1 MPYKTNKIS
10 IVLPVYNEEEG
21 ILNTI
26 EVLENFVECQIETYE
41 IIFVD
46 DGSVDSSVDIIRHAQ
61 SQYDNIR
68 LVEFSRNFGHQLAIT
83 AGIRYAKGDAVVV
96 MDADLQD
103 PPSVIPNMI
112 EKWQEGFDV
121 VYGKRLI
128 REGESFFKRFSAK
141 AFYRVMRKVANV
153 DIPLDTG
160 DFRLMDRKVVDA
172 LSKLNEPEPFV
183 RGLVSWVG
191 FKQTAVT
198 YERQE
203 RNAGVTKY
211 PLTKMIRLASDG
223 ITSFSEIPLKI
234 VNYTGLISIIAGII
248 HGLIT
253 IFTGIS
259 TLTFAISLMCVL
271 SGMIML
277 ALGIIGDYLYRTFDA
292 SKHRPQYVVSNSYG
306 FNNQAGNIASIKKQH
321 G

>member
-1 MPYKTNKIS
+1 MPNKTNNIS
-10 IVLPVYNEEEG
+10 IVLPVYNEEDG
-21 ILNTI
+21 IKNTI

-61 SQYDNIR
+61 SQYENIR

-160 DFRLMDRKVVDA
+160 DFRLIDRKVVDA

-234 VNYTGLISIIAGII
+234 VNYTGFISIIAGII
-248 HGLIT
+248 YGLIT
-253 IFTGIS
+253 VFTGIS

-306 FNNQAGNIASIKKQH
+306 FNNHTGNIATIKKHH

>member
-1 MPYKTNKIS
+1 MPNKTNNIS
-10 IVLPVYNEEEG
+10 IVLPVYNEEDG
-21 ILNTI
+21 IKNTI

-61 SQYDNIR
+61 SQYENIR

-172 LSKLNEPEPFV
+172 LSKLNEPEPFF

-234 VNYTGLISIIAGII
+234 VNYTGFISIIAGII
-248 HGLIT
+248 YGLIT
-253 IFTGIS
+253 VFTGIS

-306 FNNQAGNIASIKKQH
+306 FNNHPGNIATIKKHH

>member
-1 MPYKTNKIS
+1 MPNKINKIS
-10 IVLPVYNEEEG
+10 IVLPVYNEEAG
-21 ILNTI
+21 IKNTI

-61 SQYDNIR
+61 SQYENIR

-96 MDADLQD
+96 MDSDLQD

-141 AFYRVMRKVANV
+141 AFYRVMHKVANV

-234 VNYTGLISIIAGII
+234 VNYTGFISIIAGVIY
-248 HGLIT
+248 GLIT
-253 IFTGIS
+253 VFTGIS

-306 FNNQAGNIASIKKQH
+306 FNNHPGNITTIKKHH

>member
-234 VNYTGLISIIAGII
+234 VNYTGFISIIAGII
-248 HGLIT
+248 YGLIT

-306 FNNQAGNIASIKKQH
+306 FNNQSGNIASINKQH

>member
-26 EVLENFVECQIETYE
+26 EVLENFVKCQIETYE

-112 EKWQEGFDV
+112 EKWHEGFDV

-172 LSKLNEPEPFV
+172 LSKLDEPEPFV

-248 HGLIT
+248 YGLIT

>member
-1 MPYKTNKIS
+1 MPNKTNNIS
-10 IVLPVYNEEEG
+10 IVLPVYNEEDG
-21 ILNTI
+21 IKNTI

-61 SQYDNIR
+61 SQYENIR

-234 VNYTGLISIIAGII
+234 VNYTGFISIIAGII
-248 HGLIT
+248 YGLIT
-253 IFTGIS
+253 VFTGIS

-306 FNNQAGNIASIKKQH
+306 FNNHTGNIATIKKHH

>member
-1 MPYKTNKIS
+1 MPNKINKIS
-10 IVLPVYNEEEG
+10 IVLPVYNEEAG
-21 ILNTI
+21 IKNTI

-61 SQYDNIR
+61 SQYENIR

-83 AGIRYAKGDAVVV
+83 AGIRYTKGDAVVV

-141 AFYRVMRKVANV
+141 AFYRVMHKVANV

-234 VNYTGLISIIAGII
+234 VNYTGFISIIAGVIY
-248 HGLIT
+248 GLIT
-253 IFTGIS
+253 VFTGIS

-306 FNNQAGNIASIKKQH
+306 FNNHPGNIATIKKHH

>member
-1 MPYKTNKIS
+1 MPNKTNKIS
-10 IVLPVYNEEEG
+10 IVLPVYNEEAG
-21 ILNTI
+21 IKNTI

-61 SQYDNIR
+61 SQYENIR

-234 VNYTGLISIIAGII
+234 VNYTGFISIVAGII
-248 HGLIT
+248 YGLIT

-306 FNNQAGNIASIKKQH
+306 FNNHTGNIATIKKHH

>member
-1 MPYKTNKIS
+1 MPNKTNKIS
-10 IVLPVYNEEEG
+10 IVLPVYNEEAG
-21 ILNTI
+21 IKNTI

-61 SQYDNIR
+61 SQYENIR

-112 EKWQEGFDV
+112 EKWQEGFYV

-234 VNYTGLISIIAGII
+234 VNYTGFISIIAGII
-248 HGLIT
+248 YGLIT
-253 IFTGIS
+253 VFTGIS

-306 FNNQAGNIASIKKQH
+306 FNNHPGNIATIKKQH

>member
-1 MPYKTNKIS
+1 MPNKINKIS
-10 IVLPVYNEEEG
+10 IVLPVYNEEAG
-21 ILNTI
+21 IKNTI

-61 SQYDNIR
+61 SQYENIR

-141 AFYRVMRKVANV
+141 AFYRVMHKVANV

-172 LSKLNEPEPFV
+172 LSKLSEPEPFV
-183 RGLVSWVG
+183 RGLVSWIG

-234 VNYTGLISIIAGII
+234 VNYTGFISIIAGVIY
-248 HGLIT
+248 GLIT
-253 IFTGIS
+253 VFTGIS

-306 FNNQAGNIASIKKQH
+306 FNNHPGNIATIKKHH

>member
-1 MPYKTNKIS
+1 MPNKTNKIS
-10 IVLPVYNEEEG
+10 IVLPVYNEEAG
-21 ILNTI
+21 IKNTI

-61 SQYDNIR
+61 SQYENIR

-234 VNYTGLISIIAGII
+234 VNYTGFISIIAGII
-248 HGLIT
+248 YGLIT

-306 FNNQAGNIASIKKQH
+306 FNNHTGNIATIKKHH

>member
-1 MPYKTNKIS
+1 MPNKTNKIS
-10 IVLPVYNEEEG
+10 IVLPVYNEEAG
-21 ILNTI
+21 IKNTI

-61 SQYDNIR
+61 SQYENIR

-83 AGIRYAKGDAVVV
+83 AGIRYSKGDAVVV

-112 EKWQEGFDV
+112 EKWQDGFDV
-121 VYGKRLI
+121 IYGKRLI

-172 LSKLNEPEPFV
+172 LSQLNEPEPFV

-234 VNYTGLISIIAGII
+234 VNYTGFISIIAGII
-248 HGLIT
+248 YGLIT

-306 FNNQAGNIASIKKQH
+306 FNNHPRNIATIKKHH

>member
-1 MPYKTNKIS
+1 MPNKINKIS
-10 IVLPVYNEEEG
+10 IVLPVYNEEAG
-21 ILNTI
+21 IKNTI

-61 SQYDNIR
+61 SQYENIR

-83 AGIRYAKGDAVVV
+83 AGIRYTKGDAVVV

-141 AFYRVMRKVANV
+141 AFYRVMHKVANV

-223 ITSFSEIPLKI
+223 ITSFSKIPLKI
-234 VNYTGLISIIAGII
+234 VNYTGFISIIAGVIY
-248 HGLIT
+248 GLIT
-253 IFTGIS
+253 VFTGIS

-306 FNNQAGNIASIKKQH
+306 FNNHPGNIATIKKHH

>member
-1 MPYKTNKIS
+1 MPNKTNKIS
-10 IVLPVYNEEEG
+10 IVLPVYNEEAG
-21 ILNTI
+21 IKNTI

-61 SQYDNIR
+61 SQYENIR

-234 VNYTGLISIIAGII
+234 VNYTGFISIIAGII
-248 HGLIT
+248 YGLIT

-306 FNNQAGNIASIKKQH
+306 FNNHPGNIATIKKQH

>member
-1 MPYKTNKIS
+1 MPNKTNKIS
-10 IVLPVYNEEEG
+10 IVLPVYNEEAG
-21 ILNTI
+21 IKNTI

-61 SQYDNIR
+61 SQYENIR

-234 VNYTGLISIIAGII
+234 VNYTGFISIIAGII
-248 HGLIT
+248 YGLIT
-253 IFTGIS
+253 VFTGIS

-306 FNNQAGNIASIKKQH
+306 FNSHPGNIATIKKHH

>member
-1 MPYKTNKIS
+1 MPNKTNKIS
-10 IVLPVYNEEEG
+10 IVLPVYNEEDG
-21 ILNTI
+21 IKNTI

-61 SQYDNIR
+61 SQYENIR

-191 FKQTAVT
+191 FNQTAVT

-234 VNYTGLISIIAGII
+234 VNYTGFISIIAGII
-248 HGLIT
+248 YGLIT

-306 FNNQAGNIASIKKQH
+306 FNNHPGNIATIKKHH

>member
-1 MPYKTNKIS
+1 MPNKINKIS
-10 IVLPVYNEEEG
+10 IVLPVYNEEAG
-21 ILNTI
+21 IKNTI

-61 SQYDNIR
+61 SQYENIR

-96 MDADLQD
+96 MDSDLQD

-112 EKWQEGFDV
+112 EKWQKGFDV

-141 AFYRVMRKVANV
+141 AFYRVMHKVANV

-234 VNYTGLISIIAGII
+234 VNYTGFISIIAGVIY
-248 HGLIT
+248 GLIT
-253 IFTGIS
+253 VFTGIS

-306 FNNQAGNIASIKKQH
+306 FNNHPGNITTIKKHH

>member
-1 MPYKTNKIS
+1 MLNKINKIS
-10 IVLPVYNEEEG
+10 IVLPVYNEEAG
-21 ILNTI
+21 IKNTI
-26 EVLENFVECQIETYE
+26 EVLENFVECQTETYE

-46 DGSVDSSVDIIRHAQ
+46 DGSVDSSVDIIRRAQ
-61 SQYDNIR
+61 SQYENIR

-141 AFYRVMRKVANV
+141 AFYRVMHKVANV

-172 LSKLNEPEPFV
+172 LSKLSEPEPFV
-183 RGLVSWVG
+183 RGLVSWIG

-234 VNYTGLISIIAGII
+234 VNYTGFISIIAGVIY
-248 HGLIT
+248 GLIT
-253 IFTGIS
+253 VFTGIS

-306 FNNQAGNIASIKKQH
+306 FNNHPGNIATIKKHH

>member
-1 MPYKTNKIS
+1 MPYKSNKIS
-10 IVLPVYNEEEG
+10 IVLPVYNEEAG
-21 ILNTI
+21 IKNTI

-234 VNYTGLISIIAGII
+234 VNYTGFISIIAGII
-248 HGLIT
+248 YGLIT
-253 IFTGIS
+253 VFTGIS
-259 TLTFAISLMCVL
+259 TLTFAITLMCVL

-306 FNNQAGNIASIKKQH
+306 FNNHPGNIATIKKHH

>member
-1 MPYKTNKIS
+1 MPNKINKIS
-10 IVLPVYNEEEG
+10 IVLPVYNEEAG
-21 ILNTI
+21 IKNTI

-61 SQYDNIR
+61 SQYENIR

-96 MDADLQD
+96 MDSDLQD

-141 AFYRVMRKVANV
+141 AFYRVMHKVANV

-234 VNYTGLISIIAGII
+234 VNYTGFISIIAGVIY
-248 HGLIT
+248 GLIT
-253 IFTGIS
+253 VFTGIS
-259 TLTFAISLMCVL
+259 TLTFAIFLMCVL

-306 FNNQAGNIASIKKQH
+306 FNNHPGNIATIKKHH

>member
-1 MPYKTNKIS
+1 MPNKINKIS
-10 IVLPVYNEEEG
+10 IVLPVYNEEAG
-21 ILNTI
+21 IKNTI
-26 EVLENFVECQIETYE
+26 EVLENFVECQTETYE

-61 SQYDNIR
+61 SQYENIR

-141 AFYRVMRKVANV
+141 AFYRVMHKVANV

-172 LSKLNEPEPFV
+172 LSKLSEPEPFV
-183 RGLVSWVG
+183 RGLVSWIG

-211 PLTKMIRLASDG
+211 TLTKMIRLASDG

-234 VNYTGLISIIAGII
+234 VNYTGFISIIAGVIY
-248 HGLIT
+248 GLIT
-253 IFTGIS
+253 VFTGIS

-306 FNNQAGNIASIKKQH
+306 FNNHPGNIATIKKHH

>member
-1 MPYKTNKIS
+1 MPNKINKIS
-10 IVLPVYNEEEG
+10 IVLPVYNEEAG
-21 ILNTI
+21 IKNTI

-61 SQYDNIR
+61 SQYENIR

-83 AGIRYAKGDAVVV
+83 AGIRYTKGDAVVV

-141 AFYRVMRKVANV
+141 AFYRVMHKVANV

-183 RGLVSWVG
+183 RGLVSWIG

-234 VNYTGLISIIAGII
+234 VNYTGFISIIAGVIY
-248 HGLIT
+248 GLIT
-253 IFTGIS
+253 VFTGIS

-306 FNNQAGNIASIKKQH
+306 FNNHPGNIATIKKHH

>member
-1 MPYKTNKIS
+1 MPNKTNKIS
-10 IVLPVYNEEEG
+10 IVLPVYNEEAG
-21 ILNTI
+21 IKNTI

-61 SQYDNIR
+61 SQYENIR

-234 VNYTGLISIIAGII
+234 VNYTGFISIIAGII
-248 HGLIT
+248 YGLIT
-253 IFTGIS
+253 VFTGIS

-306 FNNQAGNIASIKKQH
+306 FNNQAGNIATIKKHH

>member
-1 MPYKTNKIS
+1 MPNKTNKIS
-10 IVLPVYNEEEG
+10 IVLPVYNEEAG
-21 ILNTI
+21 IKNTI

-61 SQYDNIR
+61 SQYENIR

-234 VNYTGLISIIAGII
+234 VNYIGFISIIAGII
-248 HGLIT
+248 YGLIT

-306 FNNQAGNIASIKKQH
+306 FNNHPGNIATIKKHH

>member
-1 MPYKTNKIS
+1 MPNKTNKIS
-10 IVLPVYNEEEG
+10 IVLPVYNEEAG
-21 ILNTI
+21 IKNTI

-61 SQYDNIR
+61 SQYENIR

-141 AFYRVMRKVANV
+141 AFYRVMHKVANV

-234 VNYTGLISIIAGII
+234 VNYTGFISIIAGVIY
-248 HGLIT
+248 GLIT
-253 IFTGIS
+253 VFTGIS

-306 FNNQAGNIASIKKQH
+306 FNNHPGNIATIKKHH

>member
-1 MPYKTNKIS
+1 MPNKINKIS
-10 IVLPVYNEEEG
+10 IVLPVYNEEAG
-21 ILNTI
+21 IKNTI

-61 SQYDNIR
+61 SQYENIR

-234 VNYTGLISIIAGII
+234 VNYTGFISIIAGII
-248 HGLIT
+248 YGLIT
-253 IFTGIS
+253 VFTGIS

-306 FNNQAGNIASIKKQH
+306 FNNHPGNIATIKKHH

>member
-1 MPYKTNKIS
+1 MPNKINKIS
-10 IVLPVYNEEEG
+10 IVLPVYNEEAG
-21 ILNTI
+21 IKNTI

-61 SQYDNIR
+61 SKYENIR

-112 EKWQEGFDV
+112 KKWQDGFDV

-141 AFYRVMRKVANV
+141 AFYRVMHKVANV

-234 VNYTGLISIIAGII
+234 VNYTGFISIIAGII
-248 HGLIT
+248 YGLIT
-253 IFTGIS
+253 VFTGIS

-306 FNNQAGNIASIKKQH
+306 FNNQHQNIATIKKQH

>member
-1 MPYKTNKIS
+1 MPNKTNKIS
-10 IVLPVYNEEEG
+10 IVLPVYNEEAG
-21 ILNTI
+21 IKNTI

-46 DGSVDSSVDIIRHAQ
+46 DGSVDSSIDIIRHAQ
-61 SQYDNIR
+61 SQYENIR

-234 VNYTGLISIIAGII
+234 VNYTGFISIIAGII
-248 HGLIT
+248 YGLIT
-253 IFTGIS
+253 VFTGIS

-306 FNNQAGNIASIKKQH
+306 FNNQHQNIATIKKQH

>member
-1 MPYKTNKIS
+1 MPNKINKIS
-10 IVLPVYNEEEG
+10 IVLPVYNEEAG
-21 ILNTI
+21 IKNTI

-61 SQYDNIR
+61 SQYENIR

-83 AGIRYAKGDAVVV
+83 AGIRYAKGDAVVI

-141 AFYRVMRKVANV
+141 AFYRVMHKVANV

-234 VNYTGLISIIAGII
+234 VNYTGFISIIAGVIY
-248 HGLIT
+248 GLIT

-292 SKHRPQYVVSNSYG
+292 SKHRPQYVVSKFYG
-306 FNNQAGNIASIKKQH
+306 FNNHPGNITTIKKHH

>member
-1 MPYKTNKIS
+1 MPNKTNKIS
-10 IVLPVYNEEEG
+10 IVLPVYNEEAG
-21 ILNTI
+21 IKNTI

-61 SQYDNIR
+61 SQYENIR

-234 VNYTGLISIIAGII
+234 VNYTGFISIIAGII
-248 HGLIT
+248 YGLIT
-253 IFTGIS
+253 VFTGIS

-306 FNNQAGNIASIKKQH
+306 FN
-321 G
+321 

>member
-1 MPYKTNKIS
+1 MPNKTNKIS
-10 IVLPVYNEEEG
+10 IVLPVYNEEAG
-21 ILNTI
+21 IKNTI

-61 SQYDNIR
+61 SQYENIR

-141 AFYRVMRKVANV
+141 AFYRVMHKVANV

-234 VNYTGLISIIAGII
+234 VNYTGFISIIAGII
-248 HGLIT
+248 YGLIT

-306 FNNQAGNIASIKKQH
+306 FNNHPGNIATIKKHH

>member
-1 MPYKTNKIS
+1 MPNKINKIS
-10 IVLPVYNEEEG
+10 IVLPVYNEEDG
-21 ILNTI
+21 IKNTI

-61 SQYDNIR
+61 SQYENIR

-141 AFYRVMRKVANV
+141 AFYRVMHKVANV

-234 VNYTGLISIIAGII
+234 VNYTGFISIIAGIVY
-248 HGLIT
+248 GLIT
-253 IFTGIS
+253 VFTGIS

-306 FNNQAGNIASIKKQH
+306 FNNHPGNIATIKKHH

>member
-1 MPYKTNKIS
+1 MPNKTNKIS
-10 IVLPVYNEEEG
+10 IVLPVYNEEAG
-21 ILNTI
+21 IKNTI

-61 SQYDNIR
+61 SQYENIK

-121 VYGKRLI
+121 IYGKRLI

-234 VNYTGLISIIAGII
+234 VNYTGFISIIAGII
-248 HGLIT
+248 YGLIT
-253 IFTGIS
+253 VFTGIS

-306 FNNQAGNIASIKKQH
+306 FNSHPGNIATIKKQH

>member
-1 MPYKTNKIS
+1 MPNKINKIS
-10 IVLPVYNEEEG
+10 IVLPVYNEEAG
-21 ILNTI
+21 IKNTI

-61 SQYDNIR
+61 SQYENIK

-141 AFYRVMRKVANV
+141 AFYRVMHKVANV

-234 VNYTGLISIIAGII
+234 VNYTGFISIIAGII
-248 HGLIT
+248 YGLIT
-253 IFTGIS
+253 VFTGIS

-306 FNNQAGNIASIKKQH
+306 FNNHPGNIATIKKHH

>member
-1 MPYKTNKIS
+1 MPNKINKIS
-10 IVLPVYNEEEG
+10 IVLPVYNEEAG
-21 ILNTI
+21 IKNTI
-26 EVLENFVECQIETYE
+26 EVLENFVECQTETYE

-46 DGSVDSSVDIIRHAQ
+46 DGSVDSSVDIIRRAQ
-61 SQYDNIR
+61 SQYENIR

-141 AFYRVMRKVANV
+141 AFYRVMHKVANV

-172 LSKLNEPEPFV
+172 LSKLSEPEPFV
-183 RGLVSWVG
+183 RGLVSWIG

-234 VNYTGLISIIAGII
+234 VNYTGFISIIAGVIY
-248 HGLIT
+248 GLIT
-253 IFTGIS
+253 VFTGIS

-306 FNNQAGNIASIKKQH
+306 FNNHPGNIATIKKHH

>member
-1 MPYKTNKIS
+1 MPNKINKIS
-10 IVLPVYNEEEG
+10 IVLPVYNEEAG
-21 ILNTI
+21 IKNTI

-61 SQYDNIR
+61 SQYENIR

-112 EKWQEGFDV
+112 KKWQEGFDV

-141 AFYRVMRKVANV
+141 AFYRVMHKVANV

-191 FKQTAVT
+191 FKQTAVA

-234 VNYTGLISIIAGII
+234 VNYTGFISIIAGIVY
-248 HGLIT
+248 GLIT
-253 IFTGIS
+253 VFTGIS

-292 SKHRPQYVVSNSYG
+292 SKNRPQYVVSNSYG
-306 FNNQAGNIASIKKQH
+306 FNNHPGNIATIKKHH

>member
-1 MPYKTNKIS
+1 MPNKTNKIS
-10 IVLPVYNEEEG
+10 IVLPVYNEEAG
-21 ILNTI
+21 IKNTI

-61 SQYDNIR
+61 SQYENIR

-183 RGLVSWVG
+183 RGLVSLVG

-234 VNYTGLISIIAGII
+234 VNYTGFISIIAGII
-248 HGLIT
+248 YGLIT
-253 IFTGIS
+253 VFTGIS

-306 FNNQAGNIASIKKQH
+306 FNNQAGNIATIKKHH

>member
-1 MPYKTNKIS
+1 MPNKTNKIS
-10 IVLPVYNEEEG
+10 IVLPVYNEEDG
-21 ILNTI
+21 IKNTI

-61 SQYDNIR
+61 SQYENIR

-234 VNYTGLISIIAGII
+234 VNYTGFISIIAGFIY
-248 HGLIT
+248 GLIT
-253 IFTGIS
+253 VFTGIS

-306 FNNQAGNIASIKKQH
+306 FNNHPGNIATIKKHH

>member
-1 MPYKTNKIS
+1 MPNKTNKIS
-10 IVLPVYNEEEG
+10 IVLPVYNEEAG
-21 ILNTI
+21 IKNTI

-61 SQYDNIR
+61 SQYESIR

-234 VNYTGLISIIAGII
+234 VNYTGFISIIAGII
-248 HGLIT
+248 YGLIT
-253 IFTGIS
+253 VFTGIS

-306 FNNQAGNIASIKKQH
+306 FNNHPGNIATIKKQH

>member
-1 MPYKTNKIS
+1 MPNKTNKIS
-10 IVLPVYNEEEG
+10 IVLPVYNEEAG
-21 ILNTI
+21 IKNTI

-61 SQYDNIR
+61 SQYENIR

-141 AFYRVMRKVANV
+141 AFYRVMRKIANV

-211 PLTKMIRLASDG
+211 PLNKMIRLASDG
-223 ITSFSEIPLKI
+223 ITSFSAIPLKI
-234 VNYTGLISIIAGII
+234 VNYIGFISIIAGII
-248 HGLIT
+248 YGLVT

-306 FNNQAGNIASIKKQH
+306 FNNHPGNIATIKKQH